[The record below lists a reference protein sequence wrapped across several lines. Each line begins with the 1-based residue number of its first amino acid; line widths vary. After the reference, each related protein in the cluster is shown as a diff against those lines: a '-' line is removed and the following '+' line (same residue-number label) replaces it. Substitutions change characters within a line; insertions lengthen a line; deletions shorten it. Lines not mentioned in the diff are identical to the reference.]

1 MGTGRRVNVGRVAA
15 FVAGLAVVGYLIAPL
30 LLAGNSASE
39 AAAAAEVR
47 PLVGGEVSGVR
58 VEGLPGVDSAGS
70 WFELVEASG
79 VDGLGNPVRVLARQV
94 DPGRHRAEDVSW
106 FVSLPAVTG
115 LRAVEGGRLSG
126 EVDGVRVDLVLG
138 ARIEGNQVVVVAEN
152 ASVAGDPVAID
163 ALPEGA
169 RAAAAPR
176 RAPLPAGV
184 SGLGVRGLD
193 MDGER
198 PRVELGAGGV
208 VTGVR

>member
-1 MGTGRRVNVGRVAA
+1 MGTGRRVNLGRVAA

-39 AAAAAEVR
+39 AAAAEVR
-47 PLVGGEVSGVR
+47 PLVGGQVSEVR
-58 VEGLPGVDSAGS
+58 VEGLPGVDSQGS
-70 WFELVEASG
+70 WFELVEATG
-79 VDGLGNPVRVLARQV
+79 VDGMGNSVRVVARQV
-94 DPGRHRAEDVSW
+94 DPGQHRAEDVSW

-115 LRAVEGGRLSG
+115 LRAVEGARLSG

-138 ARIEGNQVVVVAEN
+138 ARLEGNQVVVVAES

-163 ALPEGA
+163 ALPPGA

-176 RAPLPAGV
+176 RAQLPAGV
-184 SGLGVRGLD
+184 SGLAVRGLD

-198 PRVELGAGGV
+198 PRVELGAAGV
-208 VTGVR
+208 ATGVR